1 MTVDWRAARLRLRSM
16 GHRVDTALHSSGAP
30 TRATAPPLPAENY
43 VGWRVRWLGTSM
55 WCRTPGDE
63 PDIEISRGTEGTVTE
78 YVREGS
84 PGSHGYWI
92 TFDNG
97 AVFGTYLP
105 APWALQLTPGDDSP
119 RA

>member
-1 MTVDWRAARLRLRSM
+1 MDTAGPRGRLR
-16 GHRVDTALHSSGAP
+16 
-30 TRATAPPLPAENY
+30 TRWTAPLPPHESY
-43 VGWRVRWLGTSM
+43 VGWRVKWLASTSM
-55 WCRTPGDE
+55 WCRTPGDAL
-63 PDIEISRGTEGTVTE
+63 DIEISQGTEGTVTQ

-105 APWALQLTPGDDSP
+105 APWAIQLTPPDEPPKPGRTS
-119 RA
+119 